1 MGYMKKLLL
10 ASTNKNKVREI
21 REMLKGSYEVLSL
34 QDLDCDVDVKENAY
48 TFLENASLK
57 ARAYYDLTGI
67 PVIADDSGLSIAY
80 FNELPGVHSARFYK
94 DYDYFQRNTK
104 ILEIMKD
111 VRDRT
116 AHYTC
121 AMVYYDGKE
130 EQCFVGEVYGEIAHE
145 IAGTNGFGYDPIFYY
160 PPMKKTFAEISAE
173 EKHKVSHRGIAL
185 RKLVAHLEA

>member
-1 MGYMKKLLL
+1 MGYMKKILL

-111 VRDRT
+111 IKDRT

-173 EKHKVSHRGIAL
+173 EKHRVSHRGIAL

>member
-1 MGYMKKLLL
+1 MGYMKKILL

-80 FNELPGVHSARFYK
+80 LNELPGVHSARFYK

-111 VRDRT
+111 IKDRT

>member
-1 MGYMKKLLL
+1 MGYMKKILL

-111 VRDRT
+111 IRDRT

-130 EQCFVGEVYGEIAHE
+130 EHCFVGEVYGEIAHE

>member
-1 MGYMKKLLL
+1 MKKILL

-111 VRDRT
+111 IKDRT

>member
-1 MGYMKKLLL
+1 MLIMKKILI

-21 REMLKGSYEVLSL
+21 REMLNGKYEVLSL
-34 QDLDCDVDVKENAY
+34 ADLDCDVDVKEDAY
-48 TFLENASLK
+48 TFIENASIK
-57 ARAYYDLTGI
+57 ARAYYDLTKI

-94 DYDYFQRNTK
+94 NYDYFQRNTK
-104 ILEIMKD
+104 ILEMMKD
-111 VRDRT
+111 IKDRT

-121 AMVYYDGKE
+121 AMVYYDG
-130 EQCFVGEVYGEIAHE
+130 EQEYHFIGECYGEIAQK
-145 IAGTNGFGYDPIFYY
+145 IAGENGFGYDPIFYY
-160 PPMKKTFAEISAE
+160 PPLGKTFAEISAE

>member
-1 MGYMKKLLL
+1 MGYMKKILL

-111 VRDRT
+111 IKDRT

-130 EQCFVGEVYGEIAHE
+130 EQCFVGEVYGEIALE

>member
-1 MGYMKKLLL
+1 MGYMKKILL

>member
-1 MGYMKKLLL
+1 MGYMKKILL

-80 FNELPGVHSARFYK
+80 FNELPGV
-94 DYDYFQRNTK
+94 
-104 ILEIMKD
+104 
-111 VRDRT
+111 T
-116 AHYTC
+116 APDSIRIT
-121 AMVYYDGKE
+121 
-130 EQCFVGEVYGEIAHE
+130 
-145 IAGTNGFGYDPIFYY
+145 T
-160 PPMKKTFAEISAE
+160 TFRETRRSWR
-173 EKHKVSHRGIAL
+173 S
-185 RKLVAHLEA
+185 

>member
-1 MGYMKKLLL
+1 MKKILL

-111 VRDRT
+111 IKDRT

-130 EQCFVGEVYGEIAHE
+130 EQCFVGEVYGEIALE

>member
-1 MGYMKKLLL
+1 MGYMKKILL

-111 VRDRT
+111 IRDRT

>member
-1 MGYMKKLLL
+1 MRDMKKILL

-111 VRDRT
+111 IKDRT

>member
-1 MGYMKKLLL
+1 MGYMKKILL

-111 VRDRT
+111 IKDRT

>member
-1 MGYMKKLLL
+1 
-10 ASTNKNKVREI
+10 
-21 REMLKGSYEVLSL
+21 
-34 QDLDCDVDVKENAY
+34 
-48 TFLENASLK
+48 
-57 ARAYYDLTGI
+57 
-67 PVIADDSGLSIAY
+67 
-80 FNELPGVHSARFYK
+80 
-94 DYDYFQRNTK
+94 
-104 ILEIMKD
+104 MKD
-111 VRDRT
+111 IKDRT

-130 EQCFVGEVYGEIAHE
+130 EQCFVGEVYGEIALE